1 MSSWGSFSAAIAR
14 QRRKEMEAELERRR
28 LEDLRARSVELS
40 NQIRQSIAK
49 LSSAGLAGLVDK
61 ELLAIEDS
69 IRNEPGTLIEEHQL
83 GNLQR
88 ARAEISHLTEL
99 ANLRMK
105 EREATLNQSRIL
117 LDALKLELVEVAAL
131 LGGDYARQIGV
142 LVSKVELRL
151 SRVDESMEDDLD
163 SFISDIWAEADAIK
177 QDAEERTTREE
188 IRRHI
193 VGSLVSS
200 MREVGLVVGGP
211 KILTESDKVAVVGTM
226 ASGRR
231 VRFDVG
237 DSGCMEFNLDGYEGR
252 ECADH
257 LDQILLQMRSRFD
270 VETGPMQYNWK
281 SPDRIS
287 KGSKGHPSG
296 GSTREMGG
304 GYHE

>member
-1 MSSWGSFSAAIAR
+1 
-14 QRRKEMEAELERRR
+14 MEAELERRR

-40 NQIRQSIAK
+40 DQIRQSIAK
-49 LSSAGLAGLVDK
+49 LSSTGLAGLVDK

-69 IRNEPGTLIEEHQL
+69 IRHEPGTLSEERQL
-83 GNLQR
+83 ANLQR
-88 ARAEISHLTEL
+88 AMAELSHLAEL

-105 EREATLNQSRIL
+105 EREATLNQARIS
-117 LDALKLELVEVAAL
+117 LDALRLELVEVAAI
-131 LGGDYARQIGV
+131 LGGDYARQIGE
-142 LVSKVELRL
+142 LVRKVDLRL
-151 SRVDESMEDDLD
+151 NRADESLEDGLE
-163 SFISDIWAEADAIK
+163 SFISEVWAEADAIK

-226 ASGRR
+226 ASGRM

-237 DSGCMEFNLDGYEGR
+237 DTGCTEFNLDGYEGR
-252 ECADH
+252 ECANH
-257 LDQILLQMRSRFD
+257 LDQILLQMRSMFD
-270 VETGPMQYNWK
+270 VETGPLQHNWK
-281 SPDRIS
+281 NPDRIS

-296 GSTREMGG
+296 GSIREMEG

>member
-1 MSSWGSFSAAIAR
+1 MSSWGTLSAAMAR
-14 QRRKEMEAELERRR
+14 QRRMEMQAELERRR
-28 LEDLRARSVELS
+28 LEDLRARSAELS
-40 NQIRQSIAK
+40 NQIRQGIAG
-49 LSSAGLAGLVDK
+49 LSAAGLAGLVDE

-69 IRNEPGTLIEEHQL
+69 ISHEFGTQSEERQL
-83 GNLQR
+83 ANLQR
-88 ARAEISHLTEL
+88 ARAELSHLAEL

-105 EREATLNQSRIL
+105 EREATLNQARVS
-117 LDALKLELVEVAAL
+117 LDALRLELVEVAAI
-131 LGGDYARQIGV
+131 LGGDYARQIGE
-142 LVSKVELRL
+142 LVRKVEIRL
-151 SRVDESMEDDLD
+151 NGVDESLEDGLE
-163 SFISDIWAEADAIK
+163 SFISEVWAEADAIK
-177 QDAEERTTREE
+177 QDAEERTTHEE

-237 DSGCMEFNLDGYEGR
+237 DAGCMEFNLDGYEGR

-270 VETGPMQYNWK
+270 VETGPLQHNWK
-281 SPDRIS
+281 NPDRIL
-287 KGSKGHPSG
+287 KGSRRHPSN
-296 GSTREMGG
+296 GSIRDMRGRLP
-304 GYHE
+304 